1 MGEIVIG
8 IIGGMGPEATLYAF
22 EKIIS
27 ATPAKKDQEHL
38 RVVID
43 SNPKI
48 PDRTEAFL
56 SGDSEAI
63 VEALSQTARN
73 LERAGASLLIIP
85 CNSAHIY
92 FKRLTRH
99 FRLPF
104 LHIVDEVGKEAARH
118 GFKSLGLLASKGV
131 IQSRLYQQRLQ
142 NFGFIIP
149 TKADCDLVHQ
159 AIYKIKAGEKDEA
172 FGMLLPVA
180 KSLGNSGAEAI
191 ILGCTEIPLVLK
203 EEKIGLPLLDS
214 VSILA
219 RAAVKIALSRREEG
233 RGLK

>member
-1 MGEIVIG
+1 MREVVIG
-8 IIGGMGPEATLYAF
+8 ILGGMGPEATLYAF
-22 EKIIS
+22 EQIIS
-27 ATPAKKDQEHL
+27 AIPAKRDQEHL

-63 VEALSQTARN
+63 MAALSQTATN

-85 CNSAHIY
+85 CNSAHI
-92 FKRLTRH
+92 FFERLTRH

-104 LHIVDEVGKEAARH
+104 LHIVDEVGKEAARR

-131 IQSRLYQQRLQ
+131 TLSRLYQERLKHLE
-142 NFGFIIP
+142 FIVP
-149 TKADCDLVHQ
+149 AEEDCHLVHQ

-172 FGMLLPVA
+172 LSMLLPVA
-180 KSLGNSGAEAI
+180 KRLGDSGAEAI

-203 EEKIGLPLLDS
+203 EERIGLPLLDS
-214 VSILA
+214 VALLA
-219 RAAVKIALSRREEG
+219 RAAVRVALSGQG